1 LLAGENQKAGLDRA
15 KLTERNLLFV
25 TLLRVRK
32 LSLAFVLSLL
42 PFAAQADI
50 SDVFRQF
57 DHGTSADKDFV
68 KALILGIE
76 DGFEAAND
84 ELKANGKPMLYC
96 APEAM
101 KFTGDQLVEI
111 LRRRVSANRVKA
123 PRLEAAP
130 PATALLYALEDAFPC
145 R

>member
-1 LLAGENQKAGLDRA
+1 MV
-15 KLTERNLLFV
+15 NLLGRRRCHGDGQKSSPWRSSSACCR
-25 TLLRVRK
+25 LRRE
-32 LSLAFVLSLL
+32 LTSLMYSGSS
-42 PFAAQADI
+42 I
-50 SDVFRQF
+50 
-57 DHGTSADKDFV
+57 GGSADKDFV
-68 KALILGIE
+68 KTLILGIE

-96 APEAM
+96 APEAI

-111 LRRRVSANRVKA
+111 LRRWVDTNRVKA
-123 PRLEAAP
+123 PRLDAAP

>member
-1 LLAGENQKAGLDRA
+1 LTDPVVLPFGHKTYVSGRA
-15 KLTERNLLFV
+15 KSQSVGRTKRLT
-25 TLLRVRK
+25 
-32 LSLAFVLSLL
+32 LAFVISLV

-50 SDVFRQF
+50 ADVFRQF
-57 DHGTSADKDFV
+57 DRGTPADRDFV
-68 KALILGIE
+68 KTLILGIE

-96 APEAM
+96 APEAI

-111 LRRRVSANRVKA
+111 LRRWVDANRAKA

>member
-1 LLAGENQKAGLDRA
+1 VGRVKRLA
-15 KLTERNLLFV
+15 LTFV
-25 TLLRVRK
+25 I
-32 LSLAFVLSLL
+32 SLV
-42 PFAAQADI
+42 PFAARADI
-50 SDVFRQF
+50 ADVFRQF
-57 DHGTSADKDFV
+57 DRGTSADKDFV
-68 KALILGIE
+68 KTLILGIE

-96 APEAM
+96 APEAI

-111 LRRRVSANRVKA
+111 LRRWVDTNRVKA